1 MEKGKKHIT
10 LLQFCTYIKYYRLKC
25 NVYFL
30 GDTHLILLGHVLTA
44 YGRHQV
50 YMMLAK
56 IVLLY
61 ALLFVMSV
69 LHANF
74 CLLCCT
80 LTIDNF
86 LWLSY
91 HTVDTDRTL

>member
-10 LLQFCTYIKYYRLKC
+10 LLQFGTYIKYYRLKC
-25 NVYFL
+25 SVYFL
-30 GDTHLILLGHVLTA
+30 VDTRLILLRHVLTV
-44 YGRHQV
+44 YGHHQV
-50 YMMLAK
+50 YITLAK

-80 LTIDNF
+80 LTI
-86 LWLSY
+86 SC